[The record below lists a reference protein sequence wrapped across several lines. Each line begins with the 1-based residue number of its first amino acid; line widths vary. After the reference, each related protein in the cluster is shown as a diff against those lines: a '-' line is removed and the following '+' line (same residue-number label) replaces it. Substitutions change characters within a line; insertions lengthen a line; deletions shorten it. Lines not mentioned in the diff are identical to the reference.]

1 MSDPSAEQPRDGGGR
16 FSHKPAGEVELDLS
30 QPNHDEGL
38 PNSAEVITAGPD
50 ELDEYVYH
58 DSWQVRADATANP
71 HLNDE
76 HVEFLTDP
84 DQHIGVRSGMALH
97 WRPGVADRLRND
109 PSETVRA
116 MAAGS
121 WEYTAADR
129 ERLTRD
135 PAVARIHRLFFAPAQ

>member
-1 MSDPSAEQPRDGGGR
+1 MSDRSTEQPRDGGGR
-16 FSHKPAGEVELDLS
+16 FANKPASEVELDLS
-30 QPNHDEGL
+30 QPYGEMEL
-38 PNSAEVITAGPD
+38 PNSAEVITAGPE
-50 ELDEYVYH
+50 ELDQYVYH

-76 HVEFLTDP
+76 HVEYLTSP
-84 DQHIGVRSGMALH
+84 DQPTGVRYGMATH
-97 WRPGVADRLRND
+97 WRPGVAERLEND

-116 MAAGS
+116 LAAES

-129 ERLTRD
+129 ERLVRD